1 MNDEEPRV
9 LTAVTTMGEAELVKN
24 LLADQGI
31 PALIR
36 PQSPIIASLQADGG
50 QSILVPASA
59 YERALEIIE
68 APSAEDDPSAD

>member
-1 MNDEEPRV
+1 MTDDDPRV
-9 LTAVTTMGEAELVKN
+9 VTAVTTMAEAELVRN

-50 QSILVPASA
+50 QSVLVPASA
-59 YERALEIIE
+59 YERALEILHG
-68 APSAEDDPSAD
+68 PDEDSPTD

>member
-1 MNDEEPRV
+1 MTDDDPRV
-9 LTAVTTMGEAELVKN
+9 VTAVTTMAEAELVRN

-50 QSILVPASA
+50 QSVLVPASA
-59 YERALEIIE
+59 YERALEILQG
-68 APSAEDDPSAD
+68 PVEDNPPTD